1 MDSRFLFHASAVGV
15 SGQFTRPVN
24 HLIPSQAVCALA
36 PAGGYSSAR
45 QKAFRFREI
54 LSHRGASSEAAGNRN
69 PKTQNHE
76 TSATVTVE
84 GLNIGN
90 VVVLESCTAR
100 LSSVHPTDGG
110 QAQITPQG
118 SAFRNLQI
126 AGRKIRLA
134 RRVDVY
140 HKYNTLDALRE
151 YYKNDSEFR
160 GRFLEEAFVGK
171 EGALHEK
178 QPKFFPWRNVQDTAE
193 LPINGKTGK
202 TIVPL
207 FIVLNRSA
215 PGFHVNG
222 NVITVENFGT
232 IVLGQMVI
240 SGHERRITMLHAE
253 LGSPVEGSCCVGVV
267 DGDGGNTDP

>member
-1 MDSRFLFHASAVGV
+1 MDSRFLFNASALGV
-15 SGQFTRPVN
+15 SAQITRPVD
-24 HLIPSQAVCALA
+24 HLIPSQAATALA

-54 LSHRGASSEAAGNRN
+54 LSHRGATSELAGNRN

-76 TSATVTVE
+76 TSITVTVH

-100 LSSVHPTDGG
+100 LSSVHPADGG
-110 QAQITPQG
+110 QAHITPHG
-118 SAFRNLQI
+118 SSFRNLVI

-134 RRVDVY
+134 SRMDTY
-140 HKYNTLDALRE
+140 HNHDTLGDLQD
-151 YYKNDSEFR
+151 YYKSDSAFR
-160 GRFLEEAFVGK
+160 DRFLEESFVGK
-171 EGALHEK
+171 EDALHERHR
-178 QPKFFPWRNVQDTAE
+178 KFFPWRNVTETAE

-215 PGFHVNG
+215 PGFQVCG
-222 NVITVENFGT
+222 NVIYVENFGT

-253 LGSPVEGSCCVGVV
+253 LGSPVAGTVCACVG
-267 DGDGGNTDP
+267 DGNGGNTDP